1 MSALRPVGTPGGPGS
16 AGGGLADVQ
25 GGLDRGRD
33 GHRPVVSG
41 DALEVVVRVEVG
53 VYVGRGVVYEFVVFE
68 ERQPVCGALG
78 AVAHVHGDRQAEVAG
93 RPPFGECV
101 LLARDLGAQRR
112 QRHCH
117 PAGEQ
122 LPVDAP
128 GLGVEVAVAAVAVAE
143 HRPDAG
149 RAQCGDARVRVGGA
163 ELDVRPV
170 DQRRDAGVQAFE
182 RAGERPGVDVV
193 RAVAGRQLAEDAGQV
208 GGERA
213 VGEDRAE
220 RRLPGV
226 AVRVDEARHD
236 DAAGG
241 VDRLGAGGGGQFSA
255 DRGDAAVLD
264 EHVGGAEDGGG
275 GCGVDDEAVRDEE

>member
-1 MSALRPVGTPGGPGS
+1 M
-16 AGGGLADVQ
+16 
-25 GGLDRGRD
+25 
-33 GHRPVVSG
+33 
-41 DALEVVVRVEVG
+41 
-53 VYVGRGVVYEFVVFE
+53 
-68 ERQPVCGALG
+68 
-78 AVAHVHGDRQAEVAG
+78 
-93 RPPFGECV
+93 
-101 LLARDLGAQRR
+101 
-112 QRHCH
+112 
-117 PAGEQ
+117 
-122 LPVDAP
+122 
-128 GLGVEVAVAAVAVAE
+128 
-143 HRPDAG
+143 PDARSAAMLASVWAG
-149 RAQCGDARVRVGGA
+149 PSWMC
-163 ELDVRPV
+163 
-170 DQRRDAGVQAFE
+170 DQSTSVVMPESRHSSAP
-182 RAGERPGVDVV
+182 GERPGVDVV